1 MGLDT
6 EEESGAGAR
15 LLGVSLGALSTT
27 AQLAL
32 LPGEAVPASAAD
44 PAGPADARGD
54 LPLIPGRRGGEWVPG
69 ADVEHTE
76 LGRGWVMRRVAAV
89 DSLSRLAEVAVRF
102 EVAGARAAG
111 SRCRGRPGIGRAVS
125 RCVIRPGPS
134 TLPDHGAAA
143 ASASRTAPATGGS
156 VNVDTG
162 ASGSVAWTRA
172 RTARASGA

>member
-27 AQLAL
+27 AHLAL

-102 EVAGARAAG
+102 EVAG
-111 SRCRGRPGIGRAVS
+111 S
-125 RCVIRPGPS
+125 
-134 TLPDHGAAA
+134 L
-143 ASASRTAPATGGS
+143 
-156 VNVDTG
+156 
-162 ASGSVAWTRA
+162 
-172 RTARASGA
+172 TARQLRFTVGDAHLTAAVPAPVQPVAGAEGGPALAAP

>member
-54 LPLIPGRRGGEWVPG
+54 RGLLANG
-69 ADVEHTE
+69 AKT
-76 LGRGWVMRRVAAV
+76 AAN
-89 DSLSRLAEVAVRF
+89 
-102 EVAGARAAG
+102 
-111 SRCRGRPGIGRAVS
+111 
-125 RCVIRPGPS
+125 
-134 TLPDHGAAA
+134 
-143 ASASRTAPATGGS
+143 ASANTH
-156 VNVDTG
+156 
-162 ASGSVAWTRA
+162 
-172 RTARASGA
+172 

>member
-102 EVAGARAAG
+102 EVAGSLTARQLRFTVGDAHLTAAV
-111 SRCRGRPGIGRAVS
+111 P
-125 RCVIRPGPS
+125 
-134 TLPDHGAAA
+134 
-143 ASASRTAPATGGS
+143 AP
-156 VNVDTG
+156 VQPVTG
-162 ASGSVAWTRA
+162 AEGGPALA
-172 RTARASGA
+172 AP